1 MNERAPDAT
10 AFLYPFLA
18 DECATDDGALL
29 EAVRRSALDKC
40 ATVVE
45 LRRRFIAEQEAG
57 LIAAASA
64 IADRLRAGGRLFAFG
79 CGGSAT
85 DAIDVAHDFVMPTDG
100 VRPLPAV
107 SLVTDPAVLT
117 ALGNDV
123 GFDNVFVRQLIAYAR
138 EGDVALGISTSGN
151 SRALVDAFRQA
162 RRQRLLTIG
171 VLGYDGG
178 EAMASGA
185 LDHALIVRADY
196 VPRVQEVQATILH
209 TLRALVAAQ
218 P

>member
-1 MNERAPDAT
+1 MKDAVPDAT
-10 AFLYPFLA
+10 GFLYPFLA
-18 DECATDDGALL
+18 EERATDDDALL
-29 EAVRRSALDKC
+29 EAVRRSSLDKC
-40 ATVVE
+40 ASVVE
-45 LRRRFIAEQEAG
+45 LRRRFIAEQETG
-57 LIAAASA
+57 LIAAAVA
-64 IADRLRAGGRLFAFG
+64 IADRLRGGGRLFAFG